1 VKRFFSAFMAGVML
15 ALAFLAVIFKGS
27 GQIIHKALF
36 AHMARNGM
44 VLGASNLITS
54 TIITNDVLRIAHN
67 ASVFLGNMNTD
78 YDEAWNGK
86 YKPGTTVKA
95 RGPVQFTHRTGE
107 TANVQQITERSV
119 DVTLQPLLGLD
130 FDVGSTELATSIG
143 NDGKVDGAFRE
154 RYLKPAGLKLAAMLD
169 FSVGTILKNGAH
181 QIVGTP
187 GTPPAT
193 IADILNAQVP
203 LDRMSVPRDGKR
215 IAAIE
220 PGANANIVAGLATL
234 FNNQALLGEQY
245 KTGVLK
251 TSLGLD
257 FAMSQNVPTH
267 TVGALGGTPVVN
279 GANQGTINVGTTDNP
294 WAATTSLVTNGWTAA
309 AAQRLNQGDTL
320 TIAGVFS
327 VNPETKQSTGVLQSF
342 LVTANASS
350 DGSGNLT
357 AIISPAIIAGGAY
370 QNVTA
375 RPATSAAITITSG
388 TAATSYTQNMIW
400 HKDAIT
406 FVSPKQEV
414 PGGMDMAYQA
424 SLADSGGVTLRFVR
438 GFDVINNRF
447 VSRFDILW
455 GAAVTLPNFVV
466 RRTN

>member
-1 VKRFFSAFMAGVML
+1 MAN
-15 ALAFLAVIFKGS
+15 ALV
-27 GQIIHKALF
+27 
-36 AHMARNGM
+36 
-44 VLGASNLITS
+44 TS
-54 TIITNDVLRIAHN
+54 TIVTNEVLRIAHN
-67 ASVFLGNMNTD
+67 ASAFLGNMNTD
-78 YDEAWNGK
+78 FQDKWGDSL
-86 YKPGTTVKA
+86 KPGSTVKA

-107 TANVQQITERSV
+107 TANVQDITERTV

-130 FDVGSTELATSIG
+130 FAVGSTELATSIG
-143 NDGKVDGAFRE
+143 GNGKVDAAFKE
-154 RYLKPAGLKLAAMLD
+154 RYLKPAGLKLAAILD
-169 FSVGTILKNGAH
+169 FSVASIMKNGAH

-193 IADILNAQVP
+193 VADILNAQVP
-203 LDRMSVPRDGKR
+203 MDRMSVPRDGKR
-215 IAAIE
+215 MAAIE
-220 PGANANIVAGLATL
+220 PGANANVVAGLATL
-234 FNNQALLGEQY
+234 FNNQALLSDQY
-245 KTGVLK
+245 KTGILK

-267 TVGALGGTPVVN
+267 TVGALGGTPTVN
-279 GANQGTINVGTTDNP
+279 GANQGLINAGTTDNP
-294 WAATTSLVTNGWTAA
+294 YAATTSLVTNGWTAA
-309 AAQRLNQGDTL
+309 AAQRVNQGDTY
-320 TIAGVFS
+320 TVAGVFS

-342 LVTANASS
+342 VATANASS

-357 AIISPAIIAGGAY
+357 IVGSPAIIAGGAY

-406 FVSPKQEV
+406 FVSPKQEL

-424 SLADSGGVTLRFVR
+424 SLADDGGVTLRFVR
-438 GFDVINNRF
+438 GFDIVNNKF

-455 GAAVTLPNFVV
+455 GAAVTLPNFIV